1 MLTLFD
7 PIMEQSSIYNENEAN
22 LIPVFKEPKMSAG
35 MLPGISWSHF
45 FKKSIKKP
53 CYYFI
58 YHSVVF

>member
-45 FKKSIKKP
+45 F
-53 CYYFI
+53 
-58 YHSVVF
+58 